1 MAGPALEPGID
12 LRPMPFMRHNLGPV
26 LATALAAFSYL
37 EPASVAETLRCAK
50 FSREELPAPMPPP
63 YPSALERLK
72 WINQT
77 VKSARYSIL
86 FFGDSLTE
94 GWDAKVW
101 ERSLAPRG
109 ALNAGVAGDRTDHLL
124 WRLQHGNL
132 AGPQPKAV
140 VLLIGTN
147 DLAYGRSPELTADGI
162 RANLEALREGLPEAR
177 ILLLGLLPRE
187 ESPSAALRVEVAQVN
202 QLIRDC
208 ADGEHVYYAEI
219 GEVLL
224 DRDGLLP
231 AAISPDQ
238 LHFTEFGYALLAT
251 RLDSELDRLLG
262 P

>member
-1 MAGPALEPGID
+1 M
-12 LRPMPFMRHNLGPV
+12 
-26 LATALAAFSYL
+26 
-37 EPASVAETLRCAK
+37 
-50 FSREELPAPMPPP
+50 
-63 YPSALERLK
+63 
-72 WINQT
+72 
-77 VKSARYSIL
+77 
-86 FFGDSLTE
+86 
-94 GWDAKVW
+94 
-101 ERSLAPRG
+101 
-109 ALNAGVAGDRTDHLL
+109 
-124 WRLQHGNL
+124 
-132 AGPQPKAV
+132 
-140 VLLIGTN
+140 
-147 DLAYGRSPELTADGI
+147 
-162 RANLEALREGLPEAR
+162 
-177 ILLLGLLPRE
+177 PRE